1 MTAVNTVHDT
11 DIPDWTYKKDG
22 KKERIDYI
30 AIPTDQIPTVQ
41 DCHVLETIDMHQDDE
56 DHLPVYAHLRYVN
69 VVRSKGTHPPL
80 CKKKDGGSPKA
91 AGLQER
97 ARPDQA

>member
-56 DHLPVYAHLRYVN
+56 DHLRPVPLLRY
-69 VVRSKGTHPPL
+69 GT
-80 CKKKDGGSPKA
+80 GG
-91 AGLQER
+91 
-97 ARPDQA
+97 DQC